1 MFSVKMYIELIGTLP
16 NYGHVVANCIIP
28 STTTL
33 LTNLRFVF
41 FYSRLRLA
49 RYIFIQNN
57 HPYPI
62 LPSLLVMDDTGRLEK
77 LPESPCRFG
86 NTPPN
91 QSAST
96 ATQVYNKQHGYSKP
110 PSFIFSIKSRSPQI
124 KVNLIFFYLQIPNKI
139 PRSTTMAF
147 LQCTSDFSPLFRL
160 LDDFE
165 THRSRPAP
173 TKSSRCKPSSPSTS
187 TTPTRRTVFIPAFDV
202 RESDDAYHLDGELPG
217 VDQSNIDIE
226 FTDPQTLIVKGRTER
241 NYPSTAPS
249 ASPQIKPRGQDTPTT
264 SASRTPSPSW
274 HQPTV
279 EDDDEDDDGNVSD
292 ARSSTASVRSA
303 SSSRSTSA
311 VIVEKPSTS
320 TPAPAEASTPSTD
333 HYWLAER
340 SVGEFQRTF
349 AFSARVD
356 QDGVRAALKNGILSI
371 VVPKEAAPMTKKI
384 RVY

>member
-1 MFSVKMYIELIGTLP
+1 
-16 NYGHVVANCIIP
+16 
-28 STTTL
+28 
-33 LTNLRFVF
+33 
-41 FYSRLRLA
+41 
-49 RYIFIQNN
+49 
-57 HPYPI
+57 
-62 LPSLLVMDDTGRLEK
+62 
-77 LPESPCRFG
+77 
-86 NTPPN
+86 
-91 QSAST
+91 
-96 ATQVYNKQHGYSKP
+96 
-110 PSFIFSIKSRSPQI
+110 
-124 KVNLIFFYLQIPNKI
+124 
-139 PRSTTMAF
+139 MAF

-226 FTDPQTLIVKGRTER
+226 FTDPQTLIIKGRTER

-249 ASPQIKPRGQDTPTT
+249 ASPQIEPRGQDTPTT

-279 EDDDEDDDGNVSD
+279 EDDDEVDDGNVSD

-320 TPAPAEASTPSTD
+320 TPAPAESSTPSTPSTD